1 MIQIKQIV
9 FYVWALCLIA
19 GALSFQV
26 APRPILAKKLTTL
39 KASEEP
45 KPFLNKDG
53 LIYDPRTGRF
63 YEKAIEEIC
72 RDEFC
77 TVDEKTGEPVMLT
90 VKEKERIFL
99 DSLQAYYYDGRNV
112 LTDDDFDKLKADL
125 IWEGSPLATLSR
137 DETLFLNA
145 MSAYM
150 KGNPIISDAEF
161 DELKKKLMEV
171 ESPIAVSTEPRCYI
185 ETGVCKVTFVPDT
198 PRILTLY
205 TPAFLIA
212 TLLWVGVTYEV
223 FEFFRALNP
232 LVTFI
237 AGSPLIY
244 AGTKVGTEN
253 FWLKDPLIAKGP
265 CPKCGFENRI
275 YFGTILGVEGVGEAG
290 DVNCPN
296 CKTLMTVEK
305 RTLKVVADLN

>member
-1 MIQIKQIV
+1 MK
-9 FYVWALCLIA
+9 
-19 GALSFQV
+19 
-26 APRPILAKKLTTL
+26 
-39 KASEEP
+39 
-45 KPFLNKDG
+45 LNKDG

-77 TVDEKTGEPVMLT
+77 TVDEKTGEPVMLTVKEKERIYAFLLTSSREMDKIRTITISGEPVMLT

-161 DELKKKLMEV
+161 DELK
-171 ESPIAVSTEPRCYI
+171 
-185 ETGVCKVTFVPDT
+185 
-198 PRILTLY
+198 
-205 TPAFLIA
+205 
-212 TLLWVGVTYEV
+212 
-223 FEFFRALNP
+223 
-232 LVTFI
+232 
-237 AGSPLIY
+237 
-244 AGTKVGTEN
+244 
-253 FWLKDPLIAKGP
+253 
-265 CPKCGFENRI
+265 
-275 YFGTILGVEGVGEAG
+275 
-290 DVNCPN
+290 
-296 CKTLMTVEK
+296 
-305 RTLKVVADLN
+305 